1 MNREKLARAQ
11 SSKSLQQR
19 SFDDGRD
26 VDVLLAS
33 GLAQTTRKRSNDALM
48 ARAYSDASSAA
59 ALVKPLANVVRIM
72 CQRERWRIRGQ
83 RDGERLASAAL
94 LLWREPNCPSCGGRK
109 FERLGQMLS
118 DMPCQTCEGT
128 GQRPMPTAA
137 DVGLERPVDNATLT
151 KYIKHLL
158 SRLEHGG
165 QAHLERVKARMR

>member
-11 SSKSLQQR
+11 SSKSLRQR

-48 ARAYSDASSAA
+48 ARAYSDASCAA
-59 ALVKPLANVVRIM
+59 ALVKPLANVVRVM

-94 LLWREPNCPSCGGRK
+94 LMWREPNCPACGGRK

-118 DMPCQTCEGT
+118 DIPCATCDGS
-128 GQRPMPTAA
+128 GQRPMPTATEVA
-137 DVGLERPVDNATLT
+137 LERPVDDTTLA

-165 QAHLERVKARMR
+165 QAHLERVRDRMR